1 MKFVY
6 VEVQYVR
13 LTEVPLDVE
22 FSDFCQASVSLRWMT
37 IARLNEPVGHDL
49 QNSGVIL
56 KLNWYSSFAVS
67 VSFTNCQ
74 FSNSQ

>member
-13 LTEVPLDVE
+13 LTEIPLDVE
-22 FSDFCQASVSLRWMT
+22 FSDFCQTNVSLSWMT
-37 IARLNEPVGHDL
+37 IARLHEPVGHDL
-49 QNSGVIL
+49 QNSGVIH
-56 KLNWYSSFAVS
+56 KLNWYSSFAVC
-67 VSFTNCQ
+67 VSFTSCQ